1 MLLWWLLLSVSI
13 VKNAIDA
20 AFVPPLRE
28 VTRISR
34 KKATCLNMVFDFF
47 RKRAEEGVEQLS
59 NLATSASEGRIQE
72 GLLDVATYTEKTNE
86 AFANGLSRSRNQLL
100 YNLDDIINSEDGN
113 FMEELEDVLLQA
125 DIGVDTTEDV
135 IEDVKTLRDE
145 SIDYLNRDKLRNVLK
160 NKLSEALEMG
170 GNRNMKFSETNLTV
184 WFIMGANGMG
194 KTTSIG
200 KLAKRLKIE
209 GGQKVLVAACDTF
222 RAAAV
227 EQLEMWT
234 NRANVT
240 CYAPELSGDSGTA
253 TKSIKPSTV
262 LYGALDVAIEEKYDI
277 LLVDTSGRLSSNEAL
292 TAELV
297 KMKNVIQKK
306 IGHDAPHEIL
316 CVLDAAQ
323 GRMAVDSAREWNE
336 NLDLTGL
343 ILTKLDGSAKGG
355 SVVALSRELRLPVKL
370 VGVGEGI
377 DDLKDF
383 DPDSFLNGLLGTN
396 SPSKGNL
403 FSS

>member
-1 MLLWWLLLSVSI
+1 MLLWRLFLSFSI
-13 VKNAIDA
+13 VKNVIDA

-34 KKATCLNMVFDFF
+34 KKASCLNMVFDFF

-59 NLATSASEGRIQE
+59 NLATSASEGRIQQ

-160 NKLSEALEMG
+160 DKLSEALEMG
-170 GNRNMKFSETNLTV
+170 GNRSMKFSETNLTV

-240 CYAPELSGDSGTA
+240 CYAPKLSGDSGTA